1 MDILAEPKLAVTQN
15 STADNI
21 KRVLDRIREAEK
33 RYGREVGDVT
43 LVAITKTRSADVVA
57 EAVRAGIFNI
67 GENRVQEAAQKFSEV
82 DIDFKRHLVG
92 HLQTNKVKK
101 ALEIFDVI
109 HSIDSLKLASKIA
122 SLGGNEKELLLEV
135 NSSEEESKF
144 GVKPDA
150 AIEMLEEIT
159 ETTGLTINGLMT
171 VGPMSDDE
179 NVIRPAF
186 KKLKYLFDRAA
197 SSNIRGVNMNYLSM
211 GMTNDFEIAI
221 EEGSNMVRIGRAL
234 FGER

>member
-33 RYGREVGDVT
+33 RSGREVGDVT
-43 LVAITKTRSADVVA
+43 LVAITKTRGSDVVA
-57 EAVRAGIFNI
+57 EAVRAGIFDI

-122 SLGGNEKELLLEV
+122 SRGGNEKELFLEV

-150 AIEMLEEIT
+150 AIGMLEEIT
-159 ETTGLTINGLMT
+159 QTTGLTINGLMT

-179 NVIRPAF
+179 NVII
-186 KKLKYLFDRAA
+186 
-197 SSNIRGVNMNYLSM
+197 S
-211 GMTNDFEIAI
+211 
-221 EEGSNMVRIGRAL
+221 
-234 FGER
+234 

>member
-1 MDILAEPKLAVTQN
+1 M
-15 STADNI
+15 
-21 KRVLDRIREAEK
+21 
-33 RYGREVGDVT
+33 
-43 LVAITKTRSADVVA
+43 
-57 EAVRAGIFNI
+57 
-67 GENRVQEAAQKFSEV
+67 
-82 DIDFKRHLVG
+82 
-92 HLQTNKVKK
+92 
-101 ALEIFDVI
+101 
-109 HSIDSLKLASKIA
+109 
-122 SLGGNEKELLLEV
+122 LLEV

-144 GVKPDA
+144 GVAPEA
-150 AIEMLEEIT
+150 AIDMLEEIT

-179 NVIRPAF
+179 NVIRSAF
-186 KKLKYLFDRAA
+186 KKLKSLFDRAA

>member
-1 MDILAEPKLAVTQN
+1 MDILAEPKLAVTKN

-33 RYGREVGDVT
+33 RYGREVRDVT

-57 EAVRAGIFNI
+57 EAVRAGLFDI
-67 GENRVQEAAQKFSEV
+67 GENRVQEAEQKFSEV
-82 DIDFKRHLVG
+82 GIDFKRHLVG

-144 GVKPDA
+144 GVTPDA

-179 NVIRPAF
+179 NVIRSAF
-186 KKLKYLFDRAA
+186 KKLKSLFDRAA

>member
-1 MDILAEPKLAVTQN
+1 MDILAEPKLAVTKN

-57 EAVRAGIFNI
+57 EAVRAGLFDI
-67 GENRVQEAAQKFSEV
+67 GENRVQEAEQKFSEV

-144 GVKPDA
+144 GVTPDA
-150 AIEMLEEIT
+150 AIEMLGEIA

-186 KKLKYLFDRAA
+186 KKLKSLFDRAA

>member
-1 MDILAEPKLAVTQN
+1 MAVTKN

-57 EAVRAGIFNI
+57 EAVRAGIFDI
-67 GENRVQEAAQKFSEV
+67 GENRVQEAEQKFSEV

-122 SLGGNEKELLLEV
+122 SRGANEKELLLEV

-144 GVKPDA
+144 GVTPDA

-179 NVIRPAF
+179 NVIRSAF
-186 KKLKYLFDRAA
+186 KKLNSLFDRAA

>member
-1 MDILAEPKLAVTQN
+1 MAVTKN

-43 LVAITKTRSADVVA
+43 LVAITKTRSSDVVA
-57 EAVRAGIFNI
+57 EAVRAGLFDI
-67 GENRVQEAAQKFSEV
+67 GENRVQEAEQKFSEV

-144 GVKPDA
+144 GVAPDA

-179 NVIRPAF
+179 NVIRSAF
-186 KKLKYLFDRAA
+186 KKLKSLFDRAA

>member
-1 MDILAEPKLAVTQN
+1 MDILAEPKLAVTKN

-43 LVAITKTRSADVVA
+43 LVAITKTRSSDVVA
-57 EAVRAGIFNI
+57 EAVRAGIFDI
-67 GENRVQEAAQKFSEV
+67 GENRVQEAEQKFSEV
-82 DIDFKRHLVG
+82 GIDFRRHLVG

-135 NSSEEESKF
+135 NSSGEESKF
-144 GVKPDA
+144 GVAPDA

-179 NVIRPAF
+179 NVIRSAF
-186 KKLKYLFDRAA
+186 KKLKSLFDRAA

>member
-1 MDILAEPKLAVTQN
+1 MDILAEPKLAVTKN

-43 LVAITKTRSADVVA
+43 LVAITKTRSADVIA
-57 EAVRAGIFNI
+57 EAVRAGLFDI
-67 GENRVQEAAQKFSEV
+67 GENRVQEAEQKFSEV

-122 SLGGNEKELLLEV
+122 SLGANEKELLLEV

-144 GVKPDA
+144 GVTPDA

-179 NVIRPAF
+179 NVIRSAF
-186 KKLKYLFDRAA
+186 KKLKSLFDRAA

>member
-1 MDILAEPKLAVTQN
+1 MDILAEPKLAVTKN

-21 KRVLDRIREAEK
+21 KRVLDRIREAEE
-33 RYGREVGDVT
+33 RSGREVGDVT
-43 LVAITKTRSADVVA
+43 LIAITKTRSADVIV
-57 EAVRAGIFNI
+57 EAVMAGIADI
-67 GENRVQEAAQKFSEV
+67 GENRVQEAEQKFSE
-82 DIDFKRHLVG
+82 IGIEFKRHLVG
-92 HLQTNKVKK
+92 HLQTNKVKR

-122 SLGGNEKELLLEV
+122 SIGGNGKELLLEV
-135 NSSEEESKF
+135 NTSGEDSKF

-150 AIEMLEEIT
+150 AIEMLERIT
-159 ETTGLTINGLMT
+159 ESTGLTIDGLMT

-179 NVIRPAF
+179 NVIRSAF
-186 KKLKYLFDRAA
+186 KKLKSLFDRAA
-197 SSNIRGVNMNYLSM
+197 SSNISGVNMRYLSM

>member
-1 MDILAEPKLAVTQN
+1 MDILAKPKLAVTKN

-57 EAVRAGIFNI
+57 EAVRAGIFDI
-67 GENRVQEAAQKFSEV
+67 GENRVQEAEQKFSEV

-122 SLGGNEKELLLEV
+122 SRGANEKELLLEV

-144 GVKPDA
+144 GVTPDA

-179 NVIRPAF
+179 NVIRSAF
-186 KKLKYLFDRAA
+186 KKLNSLFDRAA

>member
-1 MDILAEPKLAVTQN
+1 MDILAEPKLAVTKN

-43 LVAITKTRSADVVA
+43 LVAITKTRSSDVVA
-57 EAVRAGIFNI
+57 EAVRAGLFDI
-67 GENRVQEAAQKFSEV
+67 GENRVQEAEQKFSEV
-82 DIDFKRHLVG
+82 DIDFRRHLVG

-122 SLGGNEKELLLEV
+122 SLGANEKELLLEV

-144 GVKPDA
+144 GVTPDA

-179 NVIRPAF
+179 NVIRSAF
-186 KKLKYLFDRAA
+186 KKLKSLFDRAA
-197 SSNIRGVNMNYLSM
+197 SSNIRGVNLNYLSM

>member
-1 MDILAEPKLAVTQN
+1 MDILAEPKLAVTKN

-43 LVAITKTRSADVVA
+43 LVAITKTRSSDVVA
-57 EAVRAGIFNI
+57 EAVRAGLFDI
-67 GENRVQEAAQKFSEV
+67 GENRVQEAEQKFSEV
-82 DIDFKRHLVG
+82 GIDFRRHLVG

-135 NSSEEESKF
+135 NSSGEESKF
-144 GVKPDA
+144 GVAPDA

-179 NVIRPAF
+179 NVIRSAF
-186 KKLKYLFDRAA
+186 KKLKSLFDRAA